1 MYDCLPKKAIDI
13 VAHLCPSL
21 DKSKKKKGG
30 FEGTAEN
37 DESKSKLQAL
47 RRQFPGVCIPDDPER
62 AKSLLQTSS
71 NDVMVAMEA
80 MSEVCHSLSCDN
92 YVTCFLCPLI
102 GRFVQVTACNVK
114 VVIME

>member
-1 MYDCLPKKAIDI
+1 M
-13 VAHLCPSL
+13 VHLCPSL

-30 FEGTAEN
+30 FEETAEN

-47 RRQFPGVCIPDDPER
+47 RRQFPGVCIPDYPER

-80 MSEVCHSLSCDN
+80 MSEVCDSLCCDN
-92 YVTCFLCPLI
+92 YVTCFLCVLT
-102 GRFVQVTACNVK
+102 GWFVQVTVCDVE
-114 VVIME
+114 VVVMG